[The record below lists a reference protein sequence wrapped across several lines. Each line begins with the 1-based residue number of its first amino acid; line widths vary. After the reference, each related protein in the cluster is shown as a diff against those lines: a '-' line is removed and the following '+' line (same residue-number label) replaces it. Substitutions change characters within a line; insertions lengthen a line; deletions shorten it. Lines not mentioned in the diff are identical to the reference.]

1 MKRKLVVLLF
11 LFCSLVF
18 AQTVSGK
25 TERELSGFSVDGVRL
40 MDANGDAFVIRGVN
54 VSHLWFPEKT
64 KETLKTAASWGCNTV
79 RLVLG
84 NGEQWDRTSAGELK
98 QLLNW
103 CERYGLVAIVELH
116 DITGYGDKPLAGK
129 PETAVLYWLDPDIQD
144 VLKGREHSVILNI
157 ANEPFG
163 NKASDQWFG
172 FHVDAIQRLRE
183 AGYKHTLL
191 VDAANWGQD
200 WKETTLDRGNEVL
213 AADVLKNTMFAVHM
227 YEYYGTAEVVENYLK
242 KAQEQGLCII
252 VGEFGMEHYGKPVA
266 AEAILETCHDFQVGY
281 LGWSWS
287 GNNPETEHL
296 DLVIDFDPA
305 QLSPWG
311 ELLFNHPKYGIKA
324 TSKKADVFTNE

>member
-11 LFCSLVF
+11 LFYSILSVQM
-18 AQTVSGK
+18 ATGK
-25 TERELSGFSVDGVRL
+25 TDVDVSGFSVDGVRL
-40 MDANGDAFVIRGVN
+40 LDSNGDAFVMRGVN

-64 KETLKTAASWGCNTV
+64 KETLKTASNWGCNTV

-84 NGEQWDRTSAGELK
+84 NGEQWDRTSPQELK

-103 CERYGLVAIVELH
+103 CERYGLVAVVELH
-116 DITGYGDKPLAGK
+116 DITGFGDKPMAGE
-129 PETAVLYWLDPDIQD
+129 PETAVLYWLDPEIQK

-163 NKASDQWFG
+163 NKASDQWLG

-183 AGYKHTLL
+183 AGYTHTIM

-200 WKETTLDRGNEVL
+200 WKEMTLDQGNEVL
-213 AADVLKNTMFAVHM
+213 AADVMKNTMFAVHM
-227 YEYYGTAEVVENYLK
+227 YEYFGTAEIVENYLK
-242 KAQEQGLCII
+242 KAQNLGLCMI
-252 VGEFGMEHYGKPVA
+252 VGEFGMEHNKKPVA
-266 AEAILETCHDFQVGY
+266 AEAILQVCYELQMGY

-287 GNNPETEHL
+287 GNGPGTEPL

-305 QLSPWG
+305 KPSEWG
-311 ELLFNHPKYGIKA
+311 KLLFDHPQYGIKA
-324 TSKKADVFTNE
+324 TSKKADVFAGE